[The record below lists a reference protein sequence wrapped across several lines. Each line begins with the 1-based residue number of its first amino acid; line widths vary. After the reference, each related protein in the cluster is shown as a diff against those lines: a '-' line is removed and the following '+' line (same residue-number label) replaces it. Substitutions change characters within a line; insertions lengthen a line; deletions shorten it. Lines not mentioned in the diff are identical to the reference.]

1 MMKSQIWIEKKL
13 EPQTEKGNIYYQITK
28 KKRKK
33 RKQEKIN
40 EDPIYK

>member
-13 EPQTEKGNIYYQITK
+13 EPQTERKHLLLNNK